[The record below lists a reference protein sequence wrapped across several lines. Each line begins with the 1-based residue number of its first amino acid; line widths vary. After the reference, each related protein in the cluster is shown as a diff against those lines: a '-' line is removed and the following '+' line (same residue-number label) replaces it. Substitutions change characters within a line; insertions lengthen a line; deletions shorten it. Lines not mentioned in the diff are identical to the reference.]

1 MRLHEPC
8 KFCYWTKMGVQ
19 LPTAS
24 SRQILEAEAGEKGRR
39 FLFKCCTIW
48 ENGRLLSQIPSPPGN
63 PEENS
68 ATLSQTKIKGNVQSS
83 FSHSKYHQVLPK
95 YHFGNHRWLLSGH
108 PGRPQ
113 ALSLEPVYGAGS
125 AIGHVASR
133 TRSSRKHTGQ
143 YIHEM
148 ASTSLPFLGFILV
161 FHVDSFPGPNFQ
173 VLWEGPASNQSL
185 LFSKLDWQYFNTVP
199 TPATVLTSIAQV
211 PAFPWSHTQ
220 SGTGRG

>member
-39 FLFKCCTIW
+39 FLFKCCSIW

-108 PGRPQ
+108 PGSSAFSQPLPGFRLLPGTHLW
-113 ALSLEPVYGAGS
+113 ALRCHWPCSFQGRKVLQMHQPVCY
-125 AIGHVASR
+125 
-133 TRSSRKHTGQ
+133 
-143 YIHEM
+143 
-148 ASTSLPFLGFILV
+148 
-161 FHVDSFPGPNFQ
+161 
-173 VLWEGPASNQSL
+173 
-185 LFSKLDWQYFNTVP
+185 
-199 TPATVLTSIAQV
+199 
-211 PAFPWSHTQ
+211 
-220 SGTGRG
+220 RGG

>member
-1 MRLHEPC
+1 MSQITEAWAKKSLISILQICDSH
-8 KFCYWTKMGVQ
+8 CYQIKVGVR
-19 LPTAS
+19 LPTATC
-24 SRQILEAEAGEKGRR
+24 RQIVKAEVGEKGKRSFSNAVR
-39 FLFKCCTIW
+39 SVRMAESSQKPI
-48 ENGRLLSQIPSPPGN
+48 LSWKPRGN
-63 PEENS
+63 P
-68 ATLSQTKIKGNVQSS
+68 
-83 FSHSKYHQVLPK
+83 SHPQPDQNQRQQHPYFLLPFK
-95 YHFGNHRWLLSGH
+95 MPFTGSHRWLLSGH

-185 LFSKLDWQYFNTVP
+185 LFSKLD
-199 TPATVLTSIAQV
+199 
-211 PAFPWSHTQ
+211 
-220 SGTGRG
+220 